1 MRDFDGL
8 VGAAKDLFDELI
20 QQEILSFD
28 DALKLKDIPGIY
40 VFYEKGAP
48 VYVGRTRKL
57 RQRLRA
63 HVSDSHNSA
72 SYALKRTRAAHG
84 LAATYTKSMS
94 RSVIAN
100 EEPYRQTFLKEIA
113 KIGGMGIQFLEV
125 QDPIEQYLL
134 ELLASLNFEV
144 SLSGFDTS

>member
-1 MRDFDGL
+1 M
-8 VGAAKDLFDELI
+8 V
-20 QQEILSFD
+20 QQELLSFE
-28 DALKLKDIPGIY
+28 DAVKLKDTPGIY
-40 VFYEKGAP
+40 VFYDDGTP

-63 HVSDSHNSA
+63 HVCDSHNSA

-94 RSVIAN
+94 RKVIAT
-100 EEPYRQTFLKEIA
+100 EEPYRQTFLDEIA
-113 KIGGMGIQFLEV
+113 KIKGMRIRFLEV

-134 ELLASLNFEV
+134 ELLASLKFEV